1 MASIREMVNRKPWM
15 GWVLFVATVI
25 VVVFGG
31 LFALSIMER
40 RGEEIAMFQ
49 LVKPIAEWEPRDA
62 VWGENFPREYESYKK
77 TSSTSFRSRH
87 GGSAMIDFLG
97 EYPNLVILWAGYG
110 FSRDYNQSRGH
121 YYAINDIRK
130 TLRTGSGNPATCWSC
145 KSTDVPRLMNQMGI
159 GVFYKGKWHKLG
171 SEVVNSIGCQD
182 CHDSQ
187 TMNLRI
193 TRPALIEAFE
203 RQGKDITKATHH
215 EMRSLVCAQCHVEY
229 YFKGKEE
236 KYLTFPWDKGTSVE
250 AMEEYFDNVNH
261 VDWVHGLSRT
271 KMLKAQ
277 HPDYE
282 IYLTG
287 IHAER
292 KVSCTDCHMP
302 YKREGGVKFTDHW
315 IQSPLNN
322 IANSCQ
328 VCHRERESTLINNVV
343 DRQNKVLEV
352 RGLVEKALVKAHIEA
367 KAAWDNGATEG
378 EMQPIQKF
386 IRHAQWRW
394 DYVAASH
401 GGAFHSPVESLRV
414 LGSALERAQEARL
427 MLTQVLIKHGVSVP
441 IAMPDISTKEKAQAY
456 IGLDMEKLRQDK
468 EKFLQTVVPEWD
480 RKAAERQSRMDVSL
494 R

>member
-1 MASIREMVNRKPWM
+1 MASIRGIIRRKPWM
-15 GWVLFVATVI
+15 GWVLFLATVV

-40 RGEEIAMFQ
+40 RSEERALFQ
-49 LVKPIAEWEPRDA
+49 VVKPIAEWEPRNE
-62 VWGENFPREYESYKK
+62 VWGESFPREYESYKK
-77 TSSTSFRSRH
+77 TSSTSFSSKH
-87 GGSAMIDFLG
+87 GGSVMIDFLKK
-97 EYPNLVILWAGYG
+97 YPNLVILWAGYG

-121 YYAINDIRK
+121 YNAIKDIRN
-130 TLRTGSGNPATCWSC
+130 TLRTGKGNPATCWTC

-159 GVFYKGKWHKLG
+159 GVFYKDKWYNLG
-171 SEVVNSIGCQD
+171 SDVVNSIGCQD

-193 TRPALIEAFE
+193 TRPALIEAFQ
-203 RQGKDITKATHH
+203 RQGKDITQVTHH

-229 YFKGKEE
+229 YFKGKKE
-236 KYLTFPWDKGTSVE
+236 KYLTFPWDKGLTME
-250 AMEEYFDNVNH
+250 AMEEYFDDVGH
-261 VDWVHGLSRT
+261 VDWVHALSRA

-292 KVSCTDCHMP
+292 QVACADCHMP
-302 YKREGGVKFTDHW
+302 YRREGGVKFTDHW

-328 VCHRERESTLINNVV
+328 VCHRESETTLMKDVF
-343 DRQNKVLEV
+343 DRQDKVLEV
-352 RGLVEKALVKAHIEA
+352 RGLVEDALVKAHIEA
-367 KAAWDNGATEG
+367 KTAWDNGATKE
-378 EMQPIQKF
+378 EMGPIQKV

-394 DYVAASH
+394 DYATASH

-427 MLTQVLIKHGVSVP
+427 LLVQVLIKHDVSVP
-441 IAMPDISTKEKAQAY
+441 VPMPDISTKEKAQAY
-456 IGLDMEKLRQDK
+456 IGLDVGKLRQAK
-468 EKFLQTVVPEWD
+468 GKFLKTVVPEWD
-480 RKAAERQSRMDVSL
+480 KKAEERQSKTKY
-494 R
+494 

>member
-1 MASIREMVNRKPWM
+1 MASIREIVNRKPWM
-15 GWVLFVATVI
+15 GWLLFFATVV

-40 RGEEIAMFQ
+40 RSEERAMFQ
-49 LVKPIAEWEPRDA
+49 LVKPIAEWEPRNA
-62 VWGENFPREYESYKK
+62 VWGENFPREYETYQK
-77 TSSTSFRSRH
+77 TSNTTFRSKH
-87 GGSAMIDFLG
+87 GGSAMIDFLDK
-97 EYPNLVILWAGYG
+97 YANLVILWAGYG

-121 YYAINDIRK
+121 YYAVEDIRK

-145 KSTDVPRLMNQMGI
+145 KSTDVPRLMNQMGV
-159 GVFYKGKWHKLG
+159 GVFYKDKWYRLG

-193 TRPALIEAFE
+193 TRPALIEAFQ
-203 RQGKDITKATHH
+203 RQGKDIQKATHQ

-236 KYLTFPWDKGTSVE
+236 KYLTFPWDKGMSME
-250 AMEEYFDNVNH
+250 AMEEYYDNVNH
-261 VDWVHGLSRT
+261 VDWVHGLSRA

-292 KVSCTDCHMP
+292 QVSCADCHMP
-302 YKREGGVKFTDHW
+302 YRREGGVKFTDHW

-328 VCHRERESTLINNVV
+328 VCHKESEGTLMNNVL
-343 DRQNKVLEV
+343 DRQDKVLEV
-352 RGLVEKALVKAHIEA
+352 RGRVENALVKAHIEA
-367 KAAWDNGATEG
+367 KTAWDNGATVS
-378 EMQPIQKF
+378 EMEPILKA

-394 DYVAASH
+394 DYAAASH
-401 GGAFHSPVESLRV
+401 GGAFHSPVESLRI
-414 LGSALERAQEARL
+414 LGSALEKAQEARL
-427 MLTQVLIKHGVSVP
+427 MLIQVLIKHGVSVP
-441 IAMPDISTKEKAQAY
+441 IAMPDISTKEKAQSY
-456 IGLDMEKLRQDK
+456 IGLDMVKLRQ
-468 EKFLQTVVPEWD
+468 EKDQFVKTVLPEWD
-480 RKAAERQSRMDVSL
+480 KKAAERQSKMNVSPQ
-494 R
+494 

>member
-1 MASIREMVNRKPWM
+1 MASIRDIIQQKPWL
-15 GWVLFVATVI
+15 GWVLFLATVV

-40 RGEEIAMFQ
+40 RNEERAMFQ
-49 LVKPIAEWEPRDA
+49 LVKPIAQWEPRNK

-77 TSSTSFRSRH
+77 TSSTSFSSKH
-87 GGSAMIDFLG
+87 GGSVMIDFLKK
-97 EYPNLVILWAGYG
+97 YPNLVILWAGYG

-121 YYAINDIRK
+121 YNAIKDIRN
-130 TLRTGSGNPATCWSC
+130 TLRTGKGNPATCWTC

-159 GVFYKGKWHKLG
+159 GVFYKDKWYNLG
-171 SEVVNSIGCQD
+171 SDVVNSIGCQD

-193 TRPALIEAFE
+193 TRPALIEAFQ
-203 RQGKDITKATHH
+203 RQGKDITQVTHH

-229 YFKGKEE
+229 YFKGKKE
-236 KYLTFPWDKGTSVE
+236 KYLTFPWDKGLTME
-250 AMEEYFDNVNH
+250 AMEEYFDDVGH
-261 VDWVHGLSRT
+261 VDWVHALSRA

-292 KVSCTDCHMP
+292 QVACADCHMP
-302 YKREGGVKFTDHW
+302 YRREGGVKFTDHW

-328 VCHRERESTLINNVV
+328 VCHRESETTLMKDVF
-343 DRQNKVLEV
+343 DRQDKVLEV
-352 RGLVEKALVKAHIEA
+352 RGLVEDALVKAHIEA
-367 KAAWDNGATEG
+367 KTAWDNSATEA
-378 EMQPIQKF
+378 EMEPIQKL

-394 DYVAASH
+394 DYATASH

-414 LGSALERAQEARL
+414 LGSALEKAQEARL
-427 MLTQVLIKHGVSVP
+427 LLVRVLIKHDVSVP
-441 IAMPDISTKEKAQAY
+441 VPMPDISTKEKAQAY
-456 IGLDMEKLRQDK
+456 IGLDVGKLRQAK
-468 EKFLQTVVPEWD
+468 GEFLKTVVPEWD
-480 RKAAERQSRMDVSL
+480 KKAEERQSKTKY
-494 R
+494 

>member
-40 RGEEIAMFQ
+40 RGEERAMFQ
-49 LVKPIAEWEPRDA
+49 LVKPIAQWEPRNE
-62 VWGENFPREYESYKK
+62 VWGENFPREYESYKM

-97 EYPNLVILWAGYG
+97 EYPNLVVLWAGYG

-121 YYAINDIRK
+121 YYAIDDIRK

-193 TRPALIEAFE
+193 TRPALIEAFQ

-229 YFKGKEE
+229 YFK
-236 KYLTFPWDKGTSVE
+236 
-250 AMEEYFDNVNH
+250 
-261 VDWVHGLSRT
+261 
-271 KMLKAQ
+271 
-277 HPDYE
+277 
-282 IYLTG
+282 
-287 IHAER
+287 
-292 KVSCTDCHMP
+292 
-302 YKREGGVKFTDHW
+302 
-315 IQSPLNN
+315 
-322 IANSCQ
+322 
-328 VCHRERESTLINNVV
+328 
-343 DRQNKVLEV
+343 
-352 RGLVEKALVKAHIEA
+352 
-367 KAAWDNGATEG
+367 
-378 EMQPIQKF
+378 
-386 IRHAQWRW
+386 
-394 DYVAASH
+394 
-401 GGAFHSPVESLRV
+401 
-414 LGSALERAQEARL
+414 
-427 MLTQVLIKHGVSVP
+427 
-441 IAMPDISTKEKAQAY
+441 
-456 IGLDMEKLRQDK
+456 
-468 EKFLQTVVPEWD
+468 
-480 RKAAERQSRMDVSL
+480 
-494 R
+494 